1 MSNEE
6 RMTKQI
12 EFIDAGT
19 GQLTEVP
26 ESSEATLQTQAEPAR
41 AEHWSDRQIAA
52 YIERLNI
59 SADAKV
65 QLGKLAMVTTDVCR
79 KALRVG
85 RRIVECVLTLFR
97 RFPGISLGVILSL
110 VVTALLSSI
119 PVLGSVLGPIVG
131 PLVLALGGALGTYVD
146 LRNPE
151 LSARVDALV
160 EELRP
165 MMA

>member
-1 MSNEE
+1 
-6 RMTKQI
+6 MTKQI
-12 EFIDAGT
+12 EFIDAST
-19 GQLTEVP
+19 GQLGQVTH
-26 ESSEATLQTQAEPAR
+26 SSDATCQAQADSAR
-41 AEHWSDRQIAA
+41 TEHWSDRQIAA
-52 YIERLNI
+52 YIEQLNI

-65 QLGKLAMVTTDVCR
+65 QLCKLATMTADVGR

-85 RRIVECVLTLFR
+85 RRIVEVVLTVFR

-110 VVTALLSSI
+110 AVTALLSSI
-119 PVLGSVLGPIVG
+119 PVLGSVLAPIVG

-151 LSARVDALV
+151 LSARIDALV

-165 MMA
+165 VVA

>member
-1 MSNEE
+1 
-6 RMTKQI
+6 MTKQI
-12 EFIDAGT
+12 EFIDAST
-19 GQLTEVP
+19 GQLGQLPHSAEAPSPAQTE
-26 ESSEATLQTQAEPAR
+26 TAR
-41 AEHWSDRQIAA
+41 TEQWTDRQIAA
-52 YIERLNI
+52 YIEQLNI

-65 QLGKLAMVTTDVCR
+65 QLGKLARVITDVSR

-85 RRIVECVLTLFR
+85 RRIVEVVLTVFR

-131 PLVLALGGALGTYVD
+131 PLVFALGSALGTYVD

-151 LSARVDALV
+151 LSTRIDALV

-165 MMA
+165 VVA